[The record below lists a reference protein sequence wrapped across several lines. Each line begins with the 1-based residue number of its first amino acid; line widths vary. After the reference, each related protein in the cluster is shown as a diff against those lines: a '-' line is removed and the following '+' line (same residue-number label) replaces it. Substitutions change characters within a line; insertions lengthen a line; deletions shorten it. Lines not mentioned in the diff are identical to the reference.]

1 MKSADAPPRPPV
13 ARLRRCR
20 YAPRFQRGKAVMG
33 SYSASAQHLVDKM
46 RALALADPAR
56 GLAFQG
62 APGANSDLAARE
74 YDPNSLPLPCY
85 AFEDAIDAVREGLV
99 DRAIIPIENSLHGR
113 VADIHFLLPESG
125 LSIVGEHFL
134 PIRYGLMSRNLGP
147 VTRAMSHEQ
156 ALGQC
161 RKWLRANNIAPVAH
175 SDTAGAAAWVADSDE
190 VGLAALAPPHAA
202 DLYGLTLHGTGMEDA
217 DHNMTRFV
225 VLAREPLR
233 DFSAIEG
240 PVMTTFMFE
249 VKNIPAALYKA
260 LGGFATN
267 GVNMTKLESYQT
279 GGSFAATK
287 FYADIVGAP
296 GDERVDRAL
305 EELDFQTKSLRLL
318 GTYAQARPRP

>member
-1 MKSADAPPRPPV
+1 
-13 ARLRRCR
+13 
-20 YAPRFQRGKAVMG
+20 MG
-33 SYSASAQHLVDKM
+33 SYSASAQHLVDEM
-46 RALALADPAR
+46 RAVALAEPAR

-74 YDPNSLPLPCY
+74 YDPNSLPMPCY
-85 AFEDAIDAVREGLV
+85 AFEDAIDAVREGRV

-134 PIRYGLMSRNLGP
+134 PIRYGLMSRDLGP

-161 RKWLRANNIAPVAH
+161 RHWLRANNIAPVAH

-202 DLYGLTLHGTGMEDA
+202 ELYGLTLHGTGMEDA

-225 VLAREPLR
+225 VLAREPLA
-233 DFSAIEG
+233 DVAAIPG
-240 PVMTTFMFE
+240 PLMTTFMFE

-279 GGSFAATK
+279 GDSFAATK

-296 GDERVDRAL
+296 GDERIDRAL
-305 EELDFQTKSLRLL
+305 DELDFQTKSLRLL
-318 GTYAQARPRP
+318 GTYAQARVRP

>member
-1 MKSADAPPRPPV
+1 
-13 ARLRRCR
+13 
-20 YAPRFQRGKAVMG
+20 MG

-46 RALALADPAR
+46 RARALAEPAR

-74 YDPNSLPLPCY
+74 YDPDSLPLPCY
-85 AFEDAIDAVREGLV
+85 AFDDAIDAVREGRV

-134 PIRYGLMSRNLGP
+134 PIRYGLMSRDLGP

-161 RKWLRANNIAPVAH
+161 RHWLRANNIAPVAH

-225 VLAREPLR
+225 VLAREPLP